1 MQDEYHNILS
11 KINAYSKRKK
21 EGPDSFAEK
30 LSLKLK
36 AYRAKMDFSVEDLAR
51 ALGVTRMQVW
61 RWEERKSKPNN
72 LCLRRIKELGIL

>member
-11 KINAYSKRKK
+11 KINEYSKRKK
-21 EGPDSFAEK
+21 EGPDSFAEE

-61 RWEERKSKPNN
+61 RWEERKSKPSN
-72 LCLRRIKELGIL
+72 LAMQKMKELEIL